1 MDVMR
6 KAHAPDLFRFK
17 REFRGLADIVHP
29 NLVTLYELVADAGRY
44 WFSMALVNTVAGAA
58 YQMKEVRESLAVGE
72 PNRAAHALLMMYI
85 ERKERFSA
93 AHQLYNPNWTEEQND
108 AVFGKCANK
117 NFHGHNF
124 TLIVTVKGKINP
136 DTGFVMNLVDLKKI
150 IQKEVIEK
158 VDHANLNHG

>member
-1 MDVMR
+1 
-6 KAHAPDLFRFK
+6 
-17 REFRGLADIVHP
+17 
-29 NLVTLYELVADAGRY
+29 
-44 WFSMALVNTVAGAA
+44 
-58 YQMKEVRESLAVGE
+58 
-72 PNRAAHALLMMYI
+72 MYI

-158 VDHANLNHG
+158 VDHANLNHDVDFMRGKFASTEVLAEEFWKILAPAIAEYGCSLHRIRLEETINNAVEYFGEEESLG